1 MPKTG
6 RARSRVGLSAV
17 AMVPR
22 QHSAPIP
29 CAEAAAPQRTA
40 SGRARAATF
49 GDRASIAALAFV
61 LGFAACY
68 VMLRIPAGS
77 DVVPSTR
84 SATQGAGASA
94 LTR

>member
-22 QHSAPIP
+22 QHSVPIP
-29 CAEAAAPQRTA
+29 CAEVAPPRSP
-40 SGRARAATF
+40 SGRARAATM
-49 GDRASIAALAFV
+49 GDRASIAVLAFL

-68 VMLRIPAGS
+68 VVLRYPGGA
-77 DVVPSTR
+77 DTAPYAR
-84 SATQGAGASA
+84 ATTSHGDAAA
-94 LTR
+94 RLP